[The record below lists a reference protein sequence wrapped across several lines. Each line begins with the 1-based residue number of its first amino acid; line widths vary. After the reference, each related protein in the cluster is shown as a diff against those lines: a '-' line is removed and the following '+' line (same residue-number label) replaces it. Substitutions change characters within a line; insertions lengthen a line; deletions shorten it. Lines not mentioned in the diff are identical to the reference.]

1 MEAAGGTV
9 ADHVLE
15 GRSLTPWLHGE
26 TPDWRDFVISEY
38 DYSIKPARDAVGVAS
53 RDARLFMV
61 FDGRYKMIHAEGGFR
76 PMLFDLETDPDEFDD
91 LARGSGHEAEI
102 ARLYDCLARWGR
114 RMSQRVTRSEA
125 DIEAM
130 RGRSAR
136 RGILPFLKDGSEVAE
151 ELTRAY
157 RGAVAQNHLSRRGT
171 TQR

>member
-1 MEAAGGTV
+1 
-9 ADHVLE
+9 
-15 GRSLTPWLHGE
+15 
-26 TPDWRDFVISEY
+26 
-38 DYSIKPARDAVGVAS
+38 
-53 RDARLFMV
+53 
-61 FDGRYKMIHAEGGFR
+61 
-76 PMLFDLETDPDEFDD
+76 
-91 LARGSGHEAEI
+91 
-102 ARLYDCLARWGR
+102 
-114 RMSQRVTRSEA
+114 MSQRVTRSEA